1 MYCLCV
7 CYNVCV
13 ILCTI
18 FVNKKCINKKTLD
31 HMQWIRYVTTLRS
44 FIFDVKRQDFT
55 DHFTTD
61 QIVVNSYTNV

>member
-18 FVNKKCINKKTLD
+18 FVNKKCINKKK
-31 HMQWIRYVTTLRS
+31 
-44 FIFDVKRQDFT
+44 IFWNLANLATFT
-55 DHFTTD
+55 DRD
-61 QIVVNSYTNV
+61 NSHAVF